1 MTKTLSSTAVY
12 AYTTL
17 ISMIVC
23 LPFAIGMEGPQ
34 LQAGAAAAIAK
45 VRSMQQHVL
54 FEPTCVSCLYT
65 YCTSHTWNQH
75 AVEAWVA
82 EQQAAG
88 P

>member
-1 MTKTLSSTAVY
+1 MTKSLPSTAVY

-45 VRSMQQHVL
+45 VRQPTVHMDHCTVIIIFHL
-54 FEPTCVSCLYT
+54 FEP
-65 YCTSHTWNQH
+65 
-75 AVEAWVA
+75 
-82 EQQAAG
+82 
-88 P
+88 

>member
-45 VRSMQQHVL
+45 VRQLSIQSFYTGLVL
-54 FEPTCVSCLYT
+54 CGVAWYT
-65 YCTSHTWNQH
+65 G
-75 AVEAWVA
+75 VEARRWVCVW
-82 EQQAAG
+82 G
-88 P
+88 GG

>member
-1 MTKTLSSTAVY
+1 LSALLFFVSAIHCFCICSAMTKTLSSTAVY

-45 VRSMQQHVL
+45 VRSSATAATSASMQ
-54 FEPTCVSCLYT
+54 
-65 YCTSHTWNQH
+65 
-75 AVEAWVA
+75 AVVWHCM
-82 EQQAAG
+82 QLT
-88 P
+88 

>member
-45 VRSMQQHVL
+45 VRSTPNMGNIHVSHLTDSISSGCWQH
-54 FEPTCVSCLYT
+54 
-65 YCTSHTWNQH
+65 TSQLKT
-75 AVEAWVA
+75 
-82 EQQAAG
+82 G
-88 P
+88 R